1 MRGEAEGE
9 AKGVTGAWLIP
20 LGLGW
25 LANWLKRGKKVTGK
39 GYQPAVGISSTQ
51 KQKSSSR
58 LS

>member
-1 MRGEAEGE
+1 MGGEAEGE
-9 AKGVTGAWLIP
+9 AKGVTGAWFIP

-51 KQKSSSR
+51 KKKSSS
-58 LS
+58 